1 MKKLLLL
8 SLVLAIAVMFS
19 GPAKALETEL
29 VGVEEFT
36 VLCGPGQDYEAS
48 CVGSNDDP
56 SGMLAGGIVFSRHNL
71 SAYGEHYQ
79 AVVEGLVTVDSTR
92 TDSRVIIK
100 PGTAQGD
107 VIGTTQIC
115 VFCHTPHHSSH
126 LTGPLWNRNAAGSYT
141 AYSKGGPNQTLA
153 GTATDVSGA
162 SLACLSCHDGVTQ
175 MDALI
180 NRPGAG
186 SNIGG
191 TNGDLGWAFL
201 ENDNVGNGAMRAA
214 TNAKTRTVIGE
225 DLTDDHPISVD
236 YNEGVASLRPTG
248 TTIVSIQ
255 VYNVKSLDGSYVNTF
270 GRSDNYW
277 SVFGYINIGAT
288 IDDLLRDGGQ
298 VACASCHDP
307 HFKNQT
313 NDDPSVAFGTAQGP
327 EPTKDPAD
335 QDGLFLRRVGG
346 NSNSGVCRTCHN
358 K

>member
-1 MKKLLLL
+1 MKKLLLF
-8 SLVLAIAVMFS
+8 VLALTVAVMFS
-19 GPAKALETEL
+19 GPAKALETQL
-29 VGVEEFT
+29 VGVDEFD
-36 VLCGPGQDYEAS
+36 VMCASGEVYEGS
-48 CVGSNDDP
+48 CVTSNEDP
-56 SGMLAGGIVFSRHNL
+56 TDMLAGGIVFSRHNL
-71 SAYGEHYQ
+71 SSYGEHYQ
-79 AVVEGLVTVDSTR
+79 AVQEGFVTVNSTR
-92 TDSRVIIK
+92 TDSRIMIK
-100 PGTAQGD
+100 PGTAQAD
-107 VIGTTQIC
+107 VMGTTQIC

-180 NRPGAG
+180 NAPGNG
-186 SNIGG
+186 SNTGG
-191 TNGDLGWAFL
+191 TNGDMGWGFL

-225 DLTDDHPISVD
+225 DLTDDHPISVAYSSD
-236 YNEGVASLRPTG
+236 GRASLRPTS
-248 TTIVSIQ
+248 TTIVSIDMF
-255 VYNVKSLDGSYVNTF
+255 NVKSLDPSYTSAF

-277 SVFGYINIGAT
+277 SVFGYINVGAT

-307 HFKNQT
+307 HYKNLT
-313 NDDPSVAFGTAQGP
+313 NDDPNIYRVG
-327 EPTKDPAD
+327 PAD
-335 QDGLFLRRVGG
+335 GPDGDGLFLRRVGG